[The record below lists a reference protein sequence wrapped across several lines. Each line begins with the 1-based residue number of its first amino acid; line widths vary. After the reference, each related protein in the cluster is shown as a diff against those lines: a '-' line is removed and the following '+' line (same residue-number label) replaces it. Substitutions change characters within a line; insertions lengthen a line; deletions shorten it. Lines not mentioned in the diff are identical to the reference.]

1 MVCLLAPCWW
11 PLIPNLLL
19 HPIYSQINVCE
30 ALPAYLN
37 LCLPDFRALLVSP
50 LPGWGTWCSEKPS
63 YQPGVAQLRN
73 PGFFAT
79 SAHTLGLPRW
89 HSGKESACQHG
100 RCGFDPWIRKILWR
114 RKWQPSPVFLPGKF
128 RGQRSLAGYSP
139 WGCTELDRTEH
150 TRLCIL
156 SPPFSFFWLLF
167 LLKFYLFIYFWL
179 CWVFTAACGRL

>member
-1 MVCLLAPCWW
+1 MYKLWKMFLK
-11 PLIPNLLL
+11 
-19 HPIYSQINVCE
+19 
-30 ALPAYLN
+30 LN
-37 LCLPDFRALLVSP
+37 NRICI
-50 LPGWGTWCSEKPS
+50 
-63 YQPGVAQLRN
+63 
-73 PGFFAT
+73 
-79 SAHTLGLPRW
+79 TLGMIQNWLLDLTSFSWSHWLPRW
-89 HSGKESACQHG
+89 CGGKESACHCRRHK
-100 RCGFDPWIRKILWR
+100 RCGFDPWVRKIPWS
-114 RKWQPSPVFLPGKF
+114 RKWQLTSVFLPGKF